1 MTYDRA
7 RRSGQHLAGAAE
19 RRLTRGW
26 TRPLPRPADQL
37 LLLLSRAADHSL
49 LWGGVATAAAPAA
62 GVAYSR
68 VYLGVHYPSDVIAG
82 GAFGAAVGMATRPV
96 VQSQRLRTC
105 RLGMVRQSLVA
116 FRGRSGDEPSRGAE
130 PQACACPPDPRQAP
144 NSCGR
149 GARDRAPGSTARAAP
164 YTGRGATPGNRGRGT
179 GPSGR
184 WPVTWTSA
192 ASRVLPGRRGTS
204 HTPRR
209 SGFKTS
215 TSRS

>member
-96 VQSQRLRTC
+96 VQSQRLR
-105 RLGMVRQSLVA
+105 RAVWGSSASPSSPSEAVLVTSPHA
-116 FRGRSGDEPSRGAE
+116 GRSRKH
-130 PQACACPPDPRQAP
+130 
-144 NSCGR
+144 
-149 GARDRAPGSTARAAP
+149 ARARR
-164 YTGRGATPGNRGRGT
+164 TLDGT
-179 GPSGR
+179 EFMRHS
-184 WPVTWTSA
+184 S
-192 ASRVLPGRRGTS
+192 S
-204 HTPRR
+204 R
-209 SGFKTS
+209 SGTWIDYPS
-215 TSRS
+215 CSVHRTGSHAW